1 MTSGA
6 RNKKFHDISILTQ
19 VRLAISQI
27 RVRPRPTLKAVRSG
41 SDRQHHLADVRA
53 GLEMGVGGGGFPTGG
68 DAAAS
73 HRVHDDD
80 KHVAFSTTDQAPG
93 PGEAH
98 VYRVSAT
105 QQGVVFGGYTIVLM
119 G

>member
-1 MTSGA
+1 
-6 RNKKFHDISILTQ
+6 
-19 VRLAISQI
+19 
-27 RVRPRPTLKAVRSG
+27 
-41 SDRQHHLADVRA
+41 
-53 GLEMGVGGGGFPTGG
+53 
-68 DAAAS
+68 
-73 HRVHDDD
+73 VHGDD

>member
-1 MTSGA
+1 MLVVAGIA
-6 RNKKFHDISILTQ
+6 GPRDAF
-19 VRLAISQI
+19 AISPSIGVNDPPLQQ
-27 RVRPRPTLKAVRSG
+27 RTGQRGVFPVMAPPTGTPTLSPPTTA
-41 SDRQHHLADVRA
+41 
-53 GLEMGVGGGGFPTGG
+53 GGGFPTGG

-73 HRVHDDD
+73 HRVHGDD
-80 KHVAFSTTDQAPG
+80 KHVAFSTTDQAPS